1 MRVIMCVILIAE
13 INLFQ
18 ERETAMRLDK
28 YLADMGTGTRS
39 EIKKQIKSGNVTVS
53 GEVIRDPGY
62 KVGAGSDIA
71 INGES
76 IMYEEYVY
84 YMLNKPAGV
93 ISASEDP
100 HEETVVDLIDERKRR
115 DLFPAGRLDRDTEG
129 LMLITNNGDLAH
141 RILSPKH
148 HVDKTYYAV
157 IMGDVTED
165 DVRAF
170 AGGLVLSDGLECMP
184 ADLEILSRVT
194 DDLYAAIENESL
206 ENSVMTEVNITIREG
221 KFHQIPAGGFS
232 RRRIVQDSGDL
243 ILRYNI
249 GQSIRTKKE
258 TIPRSQIHFES
269 VCRDILI
276 RSKCTGNHILLWMM

>member
-1 MRVIMCVILIAE
+1 MRLTKCDILIT
-13 INLFQ
+13 
-18 ERETAMRLDK
+18 ERLLIQKRDRTMRLDK

-62 KVGAGSDIA
+62 KVGADSDIA

-84 YMLNKPAGV
+84 YMLNKHAGV

-221 KFHQIPAGGFS
+221 KFHQIKRMFS
-232 RRRIVQDSGDL
+232 SIGCEVMYLKRLTMGPLELDETLLPGEYRRLTEEEVDS
-243 ILRYNI
+243 
-249 GQSIRTKKE
+249 
-258 TIPRSQIHFES
+258 
-269 VCRDILI
+269 
-276 RSKCTGNHILLWMM
+276 LLKL

>member
-1 MRVIMCVILIAE
+1 MCVILIAE

-28 YLADMGTGTRS
+28 YLADMGIGTRS
-39 EIKKQIKSGNVTVS
+39 EIKKQIKAGNVTVS
-53 GEVIRDPGY
+53 GETVRDPGY
-62 KVGAGSDIA
+62 KVDAASDIA

-100 HEETVVDLIDERKRR
+100 NEDTVVDLIDERKRR

-129 LMLITNNGDLAH
+129 LMLITNNGELAH

-157 IMGDVTED
+157 IMGDVTD
-165 DVRAF
+165 RDVKAF
-170 AGGLVLSDGLECMP
+170 ADGLVLPDGLECMP

-221 KFHQIPAGGFS
+221 KFHQIKRMFS
-232 RRRIVQDSGDL
+232 SIGCEVMYLKRLTMGPLELDETLLPGEYRRLTEEEVDS
-243 ILRYNI
+243 
-249 GQSIRTKKE
+249 
-258 TIPRSQIHFES
+258 
-269 VCRDILI
+269 
-276 RSKCTGNHILLWMM
+276 LLKL

>member
-53 GEVIRDPGY
+53 GEVI
-62 KVGAGSDIA
+62 
-71 INGES
+71 
-76 IMYEEYVY
+76 EEYVY

-221 KFHQIPAGGFS
+221 KFHQIKRMFS
-232 RRRIVQDSGDL
+232 SIGCEVMYLKRLSMGPLELDETLLPGEYRRLTEEEVDS
-243 ILRYNI
+243 
-249 GQSIRTKKE
+249 
-258 TIPRSQIHFES
+258 
-269 VCRDILI
+269 
-276 RSKCTGNHILLWMM
+276 LLKL